1 MKLIMAKILLTIALG
16 LVMTMPIAN
25 AAQATNSTQTGSS
38 TTSIPNWIKK
48 NAKWWADCQV
58 EDKDFVQGIQY
69 LIQKGIMKIPETKSS
84 DSKSDQKIPSWI
96 KSNAGW
102 WADGKISDSDFVS
115 GIQYLIS
122 KGIMKVGTLPTAT
135 KKETGGYY

>member
-1 MKLIMAKILLTIALG
+1 MRRVVFDTIVIM
-16 LVMTMPIAN
+16 LVSSMLVSAVSLV
-25 AAQATNSTQTGSS
+25 AAQNSTHDISV
-38 TTSIPNWIKK
+38 PAWVKK
-48 NAKWWADCQV
+48 NAKWWSKGSV
-58 EDKDFVQGIQY
+58 GDKDFVQGIQY

-84 DSKSDQKIPSWI
+84 DSKSEEKIPVWV

-122 KGIMKVGTLPTAT
+122 KGIMKVSPPPTPS
-135 KKETGGYY
+135 KKDTGGY

>member
-1 MKLIMAKILLTIALG
+1 M
-16 LVMTMPIAN
+16 LVGVMPLAV
-25 AAQATNSTQTGSS
+25 AQNSTQTN
-38 TTSIPNWIKK
+38 TTLPNWIKK
-48 NAKWWADCQV
+48 NAKWWSEGSL

-69 LIQKGIMKIPETKSS
+69 LIQKGIMKIPQTKSS
-84 DSKSDQKIPSWI
+84 GSQSGEKIPKWI

-122 KGIMKVGTLPTAT
+122 KGIMNVSPPPTAS
-135 KKETGGYY
+135 KKQPSGYY